1 MTSLD
6 EIRDSLEGVVPG
18 IASTCSAE
26 GVPNVCYISQVEY
39 TDPEHVALSFQ
50 FFNKTRQ
57 NVLANPQAVVA
68 VVDPESAAVHR
79 LHLHY
84 LRTETAGAVFER
96 MRAKLASIA
105 NATGMTEVFKLRGAD
120 IYRVERI
127 EQMPGR
133 VLQKAWRPSRL
144 AAVRNVSDALAC
156 ARDLGQLI
164 DSLLEGLAN
173 HFGIEHAM
181 VLAIDR
187 AGGRF
192 YALASRGYGD
202 SGVGAEIPLGAGAV
216 GVAAAARVP
225 IRLAHAAADYA
236 YVRAV
241 RENAA
246 KDPLWASRLELGIPF
261 PGLPAPHSQLAV
273 PIEADDEVLGVLYVE
288 SAEQRRFSYEDED
301 ALVTLARQ
309 LGLSMRSYDEDAEA
323 ATPSARASS
332 VAAARPLTVKYF
344 PENGSIF
351 CDEEYLIRGVAGA
364 ILWKILSHYQD
375 QGRSEFSNRELRLDR
390 SLGLPEIGDNLE
402 ARLLLLERRLRE
414 KNTGLGIRRTERGRF
429 SLNVERSLTLVSQA

>member
-1 MTSLD
+1 
-6 EIRDSLEGVVPG
+6 
-18 IASTCSAE
+18 
-26 GVPNVCYISQVEY
+26 
-39 TDPEHVALSFQ
+39 
-50 FFNKTRQ
+50 
-57 NVLANPQAVVA
+57 
-68 VVDPESAAVHR
+68 
-79 LHLHY
+79 
-84 LRTETAGAVFER
+84 
-96 MRAKLASIA
+96 
-105 NATGMTEVFKLRGAD
+105 
-120 IYRVERI
+120 
-127 EQMPGR
+127 MPGR
-133 VLQKAWRPSRL
+133 VLPKAWRPSKL
-144 AAVRNVSDALAC
+144 VAVRNVSDALAR

-164 DSLLEGLAN
+164 DSLLEGLAT

-273 PIEADDEVLGVLYVE
+273 PIEADDAVLGVLYVE
-288 SAEQRRFSYEDED
+288 SAEQRRFSHEDED

-309 LGLSMRSYDEDAEA
+309 LGLSMRGYDEDAEA
-323 ATPSARASS
+323 APPSARASS
-332 VAAARPLTVKYF
+332 AAAVRPLTVKYF

-364 ILWKILSHYQD
+364 ILWKILGHHQH

-414 KNTGLGIRRTERGRF
+414 KDTGLGIRRTERGRF

>member
-1 MTSLD
+1 MTHLD

-18 IASTCSAE
+18 IASTCSLD

-39 TDPEHVALSFQ
+39 IDPEHVALSFQ

-57 NVLANPQAVVA
+57 NVLANPQALVA
-68 VVDPESAAVHR
+68 VVDPETAAVHR
-79 LHLHY
+79 LSLRY

-105 NATGMTEVFKLRGAD
+105 NATGMADVFKLRGAD
-120 IYRVERI
+120 IYRVEHI

-133 VLQKAWRPSRL
+133 VLPKAWRRSRL
-144 AAVRNVSDALAC
+144 AAVRSVSDALVR
-156 ARDLGQLI
+156 ARDLGQLV
-164 DSLLEGLAN
+164 DGLLEGLGT

-181 VLAIDR
+181 VLAIDK

-192 YALASRGYGD
+192 YTLASRGYGN

-216 GVAAAARVP
+216 GVAATARVP
-225 IRLAHAAADYA
+225 IRIAHAAGEYA
-236 YVRAV
+236 YVRSI
-241 RENAA
+241 RETAA
-246 KDPLWASRLELGIPF
+246 KDPAWASRLELEIPF
-261 PGLPAPHSQLAV
+261 PGLAAPHSQLAV
-273 PIEADDEVLGVLYVE
+273 PIEADGEVLGVLYVE

-301 ALVTLARQ
+301 ALVALARQ
-309 LGLSMRSYDEDAEA
+309 VGLAMHGYEDEAEA
-323 ATPSARASS
+323 PASRVPVS
-332 VAAARPLTVKYF
+332 RGGKPLTIKYF

-375 QGRSEFSNRELRLDR
+375 EGRSEFSNRELRLDR
-390 SLGLPEIGDNLE
+390 ALGLPEIGDNLE

-414 KNTGLGIRRTERGRF
+414 KQTGLGIRRTERGRF
-429 SLNVERSLTLVSQA
+429 SLCVERCLTLVARA